1 MKITIENIKDFK
13 PYMGISEGA
22 DAGYNFILKNADLY
36 GKSEK
41 IKNTIDKSL
50 LLINKIVSENEPKEE
65 KKEAKS
71 EKPSEKPTKKPKSDD
86 SGKKEKPKKKVKKDT
101 KDKPTKT
108 PKTPKAK
115 KEKKETKERVAEAEP
130 WQYTLRRFAA
140 MCGKER
146 TVTGIRKFVREIQAN
161 FSAKLGKKTPHIDL
175 IRQIQ
180 EKLLPKANSKEKKIE
195 LPQWD
200 DLKKQCQQAAR
211 EKIVSRTI
219 AKPEIKSAALS
230 GLKKKRKS
238 SKRRK
243 RSCR

>member
-50 LLINKIVSENEPKEE
+50 LLINKIVSENKPKEE
-65 KKEAKS
+65 KKEATSPEPK
-71 EKPSEKPTKKPKSDD
+71 KKPKSED
-86 SGKKEKPKKKVKKDT
+86 SGKKEKPKNKVKKDT
-101 KDKPTKT
+101 KDKPTKEA
-108 PKTPKAK
+108 KTPKEK
-115 KEKKETKERVAEAEP
+115 KEKKEAKPRVAEAEP

>member
-1 MKITIENIKDFK
+1 MKITAKNLNEKWDEIKHLM
-13 PYMGISEGA
+13 P
-22 DAGYNFILKNADLY
+22 
-36 GKSEK
+36 
-41 IKNTIDKSL
+41 KSL
-50 LLINKIVSENEPKEE
+50 TETAAGKLEFAELYDDLDSDTREEYDIWLKKVNDVLEKSDKPTDKTKPSPEPK
-65 KKEAKS
+65 
-71 EKPSEKPTKKPKSDD
+71 KKPKSEDL
-86 SGKKEKPKKKVKKDT
+86 GKKEKPQKKVKKDT

-115 KEKKETKERVAEAEP
+115 KEKKEPKPRVAEAEP